1 MLEVEDSTVVSP
13 GAVRVTFASGTR
25 GFELVTPS
33 DASFTNG
40 TPRDRGDGKDG
51 YQWLSFSR
59 SPRFSGA
66 RQQCQHGAQRCFRL
80 TRNLSLA
87 ENQQSTFMSRKEG

>member
-1 MLEVEDSTVVSP
+1 MVSP

-25 GFELVTPS
+25 GFEWVTPS

-40 TPRDRGDGKDG
+40 TPRDWGDSKDG
-51 YQWLSFSR
+51 CRWLFFSR
-59 SPRFSGA
+59 SPRLSDA
-66 RQQCQHGAQRCFRL
+66 RQQCQHRAQRCFRL

-87 ENQQSTFMSRKEG
+87 ENQQCPFMSRKEG

>member
-13 GAVRVTFASGTR
+13 GAVRVTFASGAR
-25 GFELVTPS
+25 GFEWVTPS

-59 SPRFSGA
+59 SLANPGESPGGEIPSSQASMF
-66 RQQCQHGAQRCFRL
+66 L
-80 TRNLSLA
+80 TVSP
-87 ENQQSTFMSRKEG
+87 